1 MKQSAVSDIV
11 VSAVNKMK
19 DRRLRQT
26 LILLVLALTVT
37 VGMVFF
43 LASES
48 VNFIERQQIRRN
60 AEIIGL
66 IAEKYPDA
74 QSEVIKLFQ
83 SEHLST
89 SELGEEIFQKYGMDF
104 ASGNIVGNYREAQL
118 YIVSIFLVLIALFC
132 FAVFFIFYFY
142 LKRMDNSLINI
153 SEYINRLLNKDYA
166 LDIID
171 NDEGTLSSLKNDIY
185 KVTVMMKEQN
195 ELLKQ
200 DKMLLANNLAD
211 ISHQLKTPLTSMLLM
226 SDLLDSDELTK
237 EERKEF
243 LRVIKS
249 QLKRIEWLV
258 SSLLKLSKLDAKTI
272 EFKKDQ
278 IHAHDLL
285 RKAIE
290 PVYMMIETKDQQYL
304 VSGDNPLIETDVN
317 WTCEAFVN
325 ILKNCSEH
333 TPQGG
338 ILKAEVF
345 DTVMYTEFVLSDNG
359 VGIDAKDLPF
369 IFDRFYR
376 CSTVSK
382 ESVGIGLAMAYSI
395 ITGQDGTISVQS
407 VLNQGTSFS
416 IRFYKK

>member
-1 MKQSAVSDIV
+1 
-11 VSAVNKMK
+11 MK

-43 LASES
+43 LASKS

-74 QSEVIKLFQ
+74 QSEGIKLFQ

-243 LRVIKS
+243 LRVFKS

>member
-1 MKQSAVSDIV
+1 MVL
-11 VSAVNKMK
+11 AVNKMK

-43 LASES
+43 LATKS

-74 QSEVIKLFQ
+74 QEEVIKLFQ
-83 SEHLST
+83 SEYLST
-89 SELGEEIFQKYGMDF
+89 SELGEEIFKKYGMDF
-104 ASGNIVGNYREAQL
+104 SSGNIIGNYQEAQL

-142 LKRMDNSLINI
+142 LKQMDNSLINI

-195 ELLKQ
+195 KMLKQ

-237 EERKEF
+237 DERKEF

-272 EFKKDQ
+272 E
-278 IHAHDLL
+278 IGRAH
-285 RKAIE
+285 
-290 PVYMMIETKDQQYL
+290 V
-304 VSGDNPLIETDVN
+304 
-317 WTCEAFVN
+317 
-325 ILKNCSEH
+325 
-333 TPQGG
+333 
-338 ILKAEVF
+338 
-345 DTVMYTEFVLSDNG
+345 
-359 VGIDAKDLPF
+359 
-369 IFDRFYR
+369 
-376 CSTVSK
+376 
-382 ESVGIGLAMAYSI
+382 
-395 ITGQDGTISVQS
+395 
-407 VLNQGTSFS
+407 
-416 IRFYKK
+416 

>member
-1 MKQSAVSDIV
+1 
-11 VSAVNKMK
+11 MK

-43 LASES
+43 LASKS

-243 LRVIKS
+243 LRVFKS

>member
-1 MKQSAVSDIV
+1 
-11 VSAVNKMK
+11 MK

-43 LASES
+43 LATKS

-74 QSEVIKLFQ
+74 QEEVIKLFQ
-83 SEHLST
+83 SEYLST
-89 SELGEEIFQKYGMDF
+89 SELGEEIFKKYGMDF
-104 ASGNIVGNYREAQL
+104 SSGNIIGNYQEAQL

-142 LKRMDNSLINI
+142 LKQMDNSLINI

-195 ELLKQ
+195 EMLKQ

-237 EERKEF
+237 DERKEF

-278 IHAHDLL
+278 IHAYDLL
-285 RKAIE
+285 HKAIE
-290 PVYMMIETKDQQYL
+290 PVYMMIETKDQQFQVL
-304 VSGDNPLIETDVN
+304 GDNPLIETDVN

-333 TPQGG
+333 TPEGG

>member
-1 MKQSAVSDIV
+1 
-11 VSAVNKMK
+11 
-19 DRRLRQT
+19 
-26 LILLVLALTVT
+26 
-37 VGMVFF
+37 
-43 LASES
+43 
-48 VNFIERQQIRRN
+48 
-60 AEIIGL
+60 
-66 IAEKYPDA
+66 
-74 QSEVIKLFQ
+74 
-83 SEHLST
+83 
-89 SELGEEIFQKYGMDF
+89 
-104 ASGNIVGNYREAQL
+104 
-118 YIVSIFLVLIALFC
+118 
-132 FAVFFIFYFY
+132 
-142 LKRMDNSLINI
+142 
-153 SEYINRLLNKDYA
+153 
-166 LDIID
+166 
-171 NDEGTLSSLKNDIY
+171 
-185 KVTVMMKEQN
+185 MMKEQN

>member
-43 LASES
+43 LASKS

-407 VLNQGTSFS
+407 VLNSL
-416 IRFYKK
+416 R

>member
-1 MKQSAVSDIV
+1 
-11 VSAVNKMK
+11 MK

-26 LILLVLALTVT
+26 LILIVLALTVT

-43 LASES
+43 LASKS

-74 QSEVIKLFQ
+74 QEEVIQLFQ
-83 SEHLST
+83 SEYLTT
-89 SELGEEIFQKYGMDF
+89 SELGEEIFKKYGMDF
-104 ASGNIVGNYREAQL
+104 SSGNIVGNYQETQL

-142 LKRMDNSLINI
+142 LKQMDNSLINI

-195 ELLKQ
+195 EMLKQ

-237 EERKEF
+237 DERKEF

-278 IHAHDLL
+278 IHAYDLL
-285 RKAIE
+285 HKAIE
-290 PVYMMIETKDQQYL
+290 PVYMMIETKDQQFQ

-333 TPQGG
+333 TLEGG

-395 ITGQDGTISVQS
+395 ITGQDGTISVHS